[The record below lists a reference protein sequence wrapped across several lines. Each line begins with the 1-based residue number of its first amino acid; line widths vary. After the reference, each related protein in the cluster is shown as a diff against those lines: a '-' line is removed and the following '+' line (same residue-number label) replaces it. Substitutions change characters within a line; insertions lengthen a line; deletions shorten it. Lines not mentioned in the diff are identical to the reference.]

1 MASWLTGLG
10 SPAAALRRA
19 VRLSEEGKAA
29 EAFPLLARAAK
40 AGNAEA
46 EYRVA
51 RSYLEGSGVPASRAE
66 GARWLER
73 AAGRGHIEAQ
83 TLLAALCVNG
93 LADLRAIAG
102 EGQAGRL
109 FAPEEQA
116 GPDYES
122 ALKWSRLAAE
132 AGSAQGQAMLAY
144 VMTNGP
150 EAMRDLEVA
159 HRWYERS
166 AAAGCPE
173 GCLGYALSLAPRT
186 NDAAGRRQVAD
197 YLGRAAQAMLPTA
210 VYLLGVLAEQGV
222 GLAPDPA
229 AAMELYRTAA
239 ELGVRSAQT
248 RWGLA
253 LIEGQLVK
261 QDLLNGETWLRR
273 AALAGDAEAAVLVA
287 ELNINNGVL
296 PPNYTQAASW
306 YRRAAEAGHKAAAHA
321 LGSLYLTGEGVAP
334 DPEEAARWLR
344 ESALAG
350 DERSQIDL
358 ANLVLHGAGNPE
370 DPASVAQWFKQAAA
384 SGDLAA
390 SFNLG
395 ICLAKGVG
403 MEVDDVQAAK
413 WLREAAE
420 GLPQAQYIYGRMLA
434 DGRGVAPDL
443 AAAREWFARAAESGL
458 GDAEVALAEMMLNG
472 RGGPVDVSAA
482 RQLFEKAAG
491 EGHVGAMFALGA
503 LHGGGHQIPTDRKIA
518 QRWLTAAAEE
528 GHGYAQLMLGRY
540 LAAGATGEPQPE
552 EARDWFEQALAQ
564 GVLEAEEDLAALPP
578 PAEEDDKSDQAVI
591 RARI

>member
-1 MASWLTGLG
+1 MAHRLFGFG

-51 RSYLEGSGVPASRAE
+51 RCYLEGSGVPASRAE

-93 LADLRAIAG
+93 LADLRPAG
-102 EGQAGRL
+102 EGQADRL
-109 FAPEEQA
+109 FIAEQQA
-116 GPDYES
+116 GPDFES
-122 ALKWSRLAAE
+122 ALRWSRRAAE
-132 AGSAQGQAMLAY
+132 AGSPQGQAMLAY
-144 VMTNGP
+144 VLTNGP
-150 EAMRDLEVA
+150 EAMRDLEAA
-159 HRWYERS
+159 HGWYERA
-166 AAAGCPE
+166 AAAGSPE

-222 GLAPDPA
+222 GLARDPA
-229 AAMELYRTAA
+229 AALELYRNAA
-239 ELGVRSAQT
+239 ELGVRSAQA

-253 LIEGQLVK
+253 LIEGKLVK
-261 QDLLNGETWLRR
+261 RDLLNGETWLRR

-287 ELNINNGVL
+287 DLNISNGEL
-296 PPNYTQAASW
+296 PPNYTQAAGW
-306 YRRAAEAGHKAAAHA
+306 YRRAAEAGNKAAARA
-321 LGSLYLTGEGVAP
+321 LGSLYLNGDGVAR

-344 ESALAG
+344 ISALAG
-350 DERSQIDL
+350 DADSQIDL
-358 ANLVLHGAGNPE
+358 ANLVLQGAGNPE
-370 DPASVAQWFKQAAA
+370 DPASVAQWFEQAAA
-384 SGDLAA
+384 SGDFVG

-403 MEVDDVQAAK
+403 MEADDEQAAQ
-413 WLREAAE
+413 WLRQAAE

-434 DGRGVAPDL
+434 DGRGVAADL
-443 AAAREWFARAAESGL
+443 TAARDWFTRAADSGL
-458 GDAEVALAEMMLNG
+458 GDAEVALAEMMVNG
-472 RGGPVDVSAA
+472 RGGPVDVPGALH
-482 RQLFEKAAG
+482 LFEKAAD

-518 QRWLTAAAEE
+518 QRWLRSAAEE

-540 LAAGATGEPQPE
+540 LAAGANGEPQPE
-552 EARDWFEQALAQ
+552 EARDWFARALAQ
-564 GVLEAEEDLAALPP
+564 GIIEAEDDLAALPP
-578 PAEEDDKSDQAVI
+578 DADSDEESDQDMPA
-591 RARI
+591 ARV

>member
-1 MASWLTGLG
+1 MASWLIGFG
-10 SPAAALRRA
+10 SPAATLRRA
-19 VRLSEEGKAA
+19 VRLSEEGKAV

-51 RSYLEGSGVPASRAE
+51 RCYLEGSGMPASRTE
-66 GARWLER
+66 GTRWLER
-73 AAGRGHIEAQ
+73 GAGHGHVEAQ
-83 TLLAALCVNG
+83 TLLAAICVNG
-93 LADLRAIAG
+93 LADLRTIAG
-102 EGQAGRL
+102 DGQADRL
-109 FAPEEQA
+109 FVTEEQA
-116 GPDYES
+116 GPDYDS
-122 ALKWSRLAAE
+122 ALKWSRQAAE

-144 VMTNGP
+144 VLTNGP
-150 EAMRDLEVA
+150 EAMRDLEAA

-186 NDAAGRRQVAD
+186 HDAPGRRQVAD

-210 VYLLGVLAEQGV
+210 IYLLGVMAEQGV
-222 GLAPDPA
+222 GLARDPA
-229 AAMELYRTAA
+229 AAMELYRNAA

-253 LIEGQLVK
+253 LIEGQFVK

-287 ELNINNGVL
+287 DLNISNREL

-344 ESALAG
+344 VSALAG
-350 DERSQIDL
+350 DERSQVDL
-358 ANLVLHGAGNPE
+358 ANLVLQGAGNPE
-370 DPASVAQWFKQAAA
+370 DPASVARWFEQAAA
-384 SGDLAA
+384 SWDLVA

-395 ICLAKGVG
+395 IALAKGVG
-403 MEVDDVQAAK
+403 MEADDEQAAK
-413 WLREAAE
+413 WLRQAAE

-434 DGRGVAPDL
+434 DGRGVAADL
-443 AAAREWFARAAESGL
+443 TAARDWFARAADSGL
-458 GDAEVALAEMMLNG
+458 GDAQVALAEMMVNG
-472 RGGPVDVSAA
+472 RGGPADIPAA
-482 RQLFEKAAG
+482 LQLFEKAAA

-518 QRWLTAAAEE
+518 QRWLTSAAEE

-540 LAAGATGEPQPE
+540 LAAGVNGEPQPE
-552 EARDWFEQALAQ
+552 EARDWFARALAQ
-564 GVLEAEEDLAALPP
+564 GIIEAEEDLAALPP
-578 PAEEDDKSDQAVI
+578 GGDSDD
-591 RARI
+591 

>member
-1 MASWLTGLG
+1 MATWLIGFG

-51 RSYLEGSGVPASRAE
+51 RCYLEGSGVPASRAE

-93 LADLRAIAG
+93 LADLRRSPGKDKPTACLSPRSRPVRISN
-102 EGQAGRL
+102 
-109 FAPEEQA
+109 
-116 GPDYES
+116 S
-122 ALKWSRLAAE
+122 ALKWSRQAAE

-144 VMTNGP
+144 VLTNGP
-150 EAMRDLEVA
+150 EAMRDLEAA

-222 GLAPDPA
+222 GLARDPA
-229 AAMELYRTAA
+229 AAMELYRNAA

-287 ELNINNGVL
+287 DLNISNGEL

-344 ESALAG
+344 VSALAG
-350 DERSQIDL
+350 DERSQVDL
-358 ANLVLHGAGNPE
+358 ANLVLQGAGNPE
-370 DPASVAQWFKQAAA
+370 DPASVAQWFEQAAA
-384 SGDLAA
+384 SGDLVA

-395 ICLAKGVG
+395 ICPCQGRGHGSRRRAGRPMAAPGRRGPAAGPIHLRPHAGRRARRCRGPDGGARLVHPRRRFG
-403 MEVDDVQAAK
+403 TWRRGSRAGRDDGERPRRARRHPRGPAA
-413 WLREAAE
+413 LRESR
-420 GLPQAQYIYGRMLA
+420 GRRPCRRHVRARGAPWRRAPDSDRSQDRPALA
-434 DGRGVAPDL
+434 DD
-443 AAAREWFARAAESGL
+443 
-458 GDAEVALAEMMLNG
+458 
-472 RGGPVDVSAA
+472 
-482 RQLFEKAAG
+482 
-491 EGHVGAMFALGA
+491 
-503 LHGGGHQIPTDRKIA
+503 
-518 QRWLTAAAEE
+518 
-528 GHGYAQLMLGRY
+528 
-540 LAAGATGEPQPE
+540 
-552 EARDWFEQALAQ
+552 
-564 GVLEAEEDLAALPP
+564 PP
-578 PAEEDDKSDQAVI
+578 PR
-591 RARI
+591 RAMAMPS